1 MSFGDRL
8 IHDLVIER
16 PQHLMAGGE
25 ELEDDEYPGEVLR
38 DFVPLASVKGLPQP
52 KSAREKAL
60 ISQAGVALSDYTVY
74 LFPTDLTSADRIRH
88 VAAECAVADA
98 DLPDAIF
105 ELTGMPRNAAGIG
118 HHFEVDCL
126 FVASPPVVE
135 GS

>member
-16 PQHLMAGGE
+16 PEHLMAGGE
-25 ELEDDEYPGEVLR
+25 EDLDELGQPLREFVQLET
-38 DFVPLASVKGLPQP
+38 VKGLPQP
-52 KSAREKAL
+52 KSAQERSL

-88 VAAECAVADA
+88 TASACPVPAPG

-105 ELTGMPRNAAGIG
+105 ELVGAPRNAAGVG
-118 HHFEVDCL
+118 HHFEVDCR
-126 FVASPPVVE
+126 FVASAATVE

>member
-8 IHDLVIER
+8 IHDLLIER
-16 PQHLMAGGE
+16 PEHLIAGGE

-74 LFPTDLTSADRIRH
+74 LFPTDLTNADRIRH
-88 VAAECAVADA
+88 TASACGVVAA

-105 ELTGMPRNAAGIG
+105 ELVGMPRNAAGVG
-118 HHFEVDCL
+118 HHLEVDCR
-126 FVASPPVVE
+126 FVASPAVVE